1 MGRIDDP
8 RGSIDSET
16 VLQQIACRRHAN
28 LCHVLLNSGH
38 TFGHAP
44 EVESG
49 YTGGLL
55 HGEGVAV
62 ALGRAF
68 GLSARLG
75 HCKPAEAKGV
85 IAHVSGLGL
94 PAELA
99 LLNRRFF
106 VATLID
112 HLRRGKKVQDWALK
126 FVLARGIGQALK
138 AHEAATLSPMRAVV
152 NLNV

>member
-1 MGRIDDP
+1 VSRAA
-8 RGSIDSET
+8 
-16 VLQQIACRRHAN
+16 Q
-28 LCHVLLNSGH
+28 
-38 TFGHAP
+38 FGAY
-44 EVESG
+44 VRARAGGGVG

-126 FVLARGIGQALK
+126 FVLARGIGQAFT
-138 AHEAATLSPMRAVV
+138 ATDVPEAAVV
-152 NLNV
+152 ELLRDAGCAA